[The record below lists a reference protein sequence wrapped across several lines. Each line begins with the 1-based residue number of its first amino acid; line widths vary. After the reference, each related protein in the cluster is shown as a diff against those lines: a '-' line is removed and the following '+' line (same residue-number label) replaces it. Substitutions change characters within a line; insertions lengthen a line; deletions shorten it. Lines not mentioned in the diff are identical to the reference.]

1 MGCGCKKRIWVH
13 ERNPLPP
20 AMIIGEK
27 GMTLLKAY
35 PLADAP
41 VLGEFTGTYY
51 PFNQRQML
59 FVDTRDAVFLL
70 GEQFSI
76 VEK

>member
-20 AMIIGEK
+20 AMVIGEK
-27 GMTLLKAY
+27 GMTLLKAD

-41 VLGEFTGTYY
+41 VLGEFTGTY
-51 PFNQRQML
+51 
-59 FVDTRDAVFLL
+59 
-70 GEQFSI
+70 
-76 VEK
+76 

>member
-1 MGCGCKKRIWVH
+1 MGCKKRQWIHANVAV
-13 ERNPLPP
+13 PP
-20 AMIIGEK
+20 AMVMGEK
-27 GMTLLKAY
+27 GMTLLKAD

-51 PFNQRQML
+51 PFNERMVL

-70 GEQFSI
+70 GDQFSV
-76 VEK
+76 VER

>member
-1 MGCGCKKRIWVH
+1 MGCCKQRTWIHARTPV
-13 ERNPLPP
+13 PP

-27 GMTLLKAY
+27 GMTMLRAD
-35 PLADAP
+35 PLPDAP

-51 PFNQRQML
+51 PFNERQVL

-70 GEQFSI
+70 SDQFSV
-76 VEK
+76 VER

>member
-1 MGCGCKKRIWVH
+1 
-13 ERNPLPP
+13 
-20 AMIIGEK
+20 
-27 GMTLLKAY
+27 MTLLKAD

-51 PFNQRQML
+51 PFNERMVL

-70 GEQFSI
+70 GDQFSV
-76 VEK
+76 VER